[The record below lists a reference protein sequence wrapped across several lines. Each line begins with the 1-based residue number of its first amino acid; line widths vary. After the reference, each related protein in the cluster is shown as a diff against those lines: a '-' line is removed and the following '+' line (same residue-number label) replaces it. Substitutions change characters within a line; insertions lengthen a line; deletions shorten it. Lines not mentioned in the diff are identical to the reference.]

1 MAAMITDI
9 FIIALL
15 VGGIGYGVLISR
27 RVQRLMATL
36 KELEPA
42 VREFSVAVDKSEAS
56 VTEMRQN
63 LEEGMLAAAAPE
75 PEEPAGEAEGDPMPA
90 FSTRRYNAQRIPGV
104 RVVRDKQDL
113 VRRFFETTRAE
124 KRA

>member
-15 VGGIGYGVLISR
+15 VGGIGYGVLISH

-42 VREFSVAVDKSEAS
+42 VREFSVAVDKSETS
-56 VTEMRQN
+56 VSQMRET
-63 LEEGMLAAAAPE
+63 LENRAVADTAPDTKAE
-75 PEEPAGEAEGDPMPA
+75 TAEEPAPA

-113 VRRFFETTRAE
+113 VRRFFETSRSE

>member
-15 VGGIGYGVLISR
+15 VGGIGYGVLISH

-42 VREFSVAVDKSEAS
+42 VREFSVAVDKSETS
-56 VTEMRQN
+56 VIQMRQS
-63 LEEGMLAAAAPE
+63 LAERAAADATPE
-75 PEEPAGEAEGDPMPA
+75 TKAETETSDEPAPA
-90 FSTRRYNAQRIPGV
+90 FSTRRHNAQRIPGV

-113 VRRFFETTRAE
+113 VRRFFETSRSE

>member
-1 MAAMITDI
+1 MAATITDI

-15 VGGIGYGVLISR
+15 VGGIGYGVLISH

-36 KELEPA
+36 QELEPA
-42 VREFSVAVDKSEAS
+42 VREFSMAVDKSESS
-56 VTEMRQN
+56 VSEMRQN
-63 LEEGMLAAAAPE
+63 LQDKVLTDMEAEAA
-75 PEEPAGEAEGDPMPA
+75 EEPAPT

-113 VRRFFETTRAE
+113 VRRFFETSRAE

>member
-9 FIIALL
+9 FIIVLL
-15 VGGIGYGVLISR
+15 VGGIGYGVLVSR

-36 KELEPA
+36 QELEPA

-56 VTEMRQN
+56 VSQMRQN
-63 LEEGMLAAAAPE
+63 LEEGALADPGPE
-75 PEEPAGEAEGDPMPA
+75 PEAEIESEEEPAPA

-113 VRRFFETTRAE
+113 VRRFFDVSRTE